1 MYKRTFIC
9 IKFFFTT
16 MVLNSICNT
25 AFAQKADKSK
35 DSILYLSQFNNI
47 EEAPSINHGDTAICK
62 VEKGTFIMDVKRAN
76 RFWALHF
83 GSGAIAHE
91 PEILEIKLKMVADSL
106 PGIYGLSFN
115 AVLGDNGIWND
126 YLFLLST
133 DKKYCIYIKKSNGDH
148 IEISGW
154 QPSFDVNSTGYN
166 LIRIEK
172 RADNLFQFYINNESV
187 FQAKLHPITL
197 MFGGLYTDP
206 HSILYVD
213 DLKLGVFR

>member
-1 MYKRTFIC
+1 MNKRIFAS
-9 IKFFFTT
+9 IKI
-16 MVLNSICNT
+16 LLALQSLCNT
-25 AFAQKADKSK
+25 VIAQHVDKSR
-35 DSILYLSQFNNI
+35 DSILYLSQFDNI
-47 EEAPSINHGDTAICK
+47 EEAPAINHGDTAICK
-62 VEKGTFIMDVKRAN
+62 VEKGNFIMDIKRAN
-76 RFWALHF
+76 RYWALHF
-83 GSGAIAHE
+83 GSAAMTHD
-91 PEILEIKLKMVADSL
+91 PEILEIKLKMEADSL

-115 AVLGDNGIWND
+115 AVLGDNNIWND

-166 LIRIEK
+166 LVRIEK
-172 RADNLFQFYINNESV
+172 RAENLFRFYINNEAV
-187 FQAKLHPITL
+187 FQTKLQPIPL

-213 DLKLGVFR
+213 FLKLGVFKK